1 MNYLTSLK
9 THPWPTRGTLLKLL
23 LNFIFFLSAKA
34 REAAGNERASC
45 CRSKWTQ
52 PGATQTG
59 AWWIPPSPRR
69 QTSNKAQ
76 PFKGQHALLDQ
87 TGSLNKAQIRVQGKV
102 RLCARCQTVKYIRMY
117 CYTAEDAISVNTH
130 TYFYL
135 CGEFYGY
142 NTLIDES
149 PNLNPSLTPTVK
161 PSLNPNSPFKL

>member
-1 MNYLTSLK
+1 
-9 THPWPTRGTLLKLL
+9 
-23 LNFIFFLSAKA
+23 
-34 REAAGNERASC
+34 
-45 CRSKWTQ
+45 
-52 PGATQTG
+52 
-59 AWWIPPSPRR
+59 
-69 QTSNKAQ
+69 
-76 PFKGQHALLDQ
+76 
-87 TGSLNKAQIRVQGKV
+87 
-102 RLCARCQTVKYIRMY
+102 MY